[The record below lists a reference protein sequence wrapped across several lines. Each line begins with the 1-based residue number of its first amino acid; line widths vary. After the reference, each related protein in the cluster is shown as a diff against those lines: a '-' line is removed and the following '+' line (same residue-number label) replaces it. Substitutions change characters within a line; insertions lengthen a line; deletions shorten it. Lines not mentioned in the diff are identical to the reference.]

1 MSSKKDRSTKLMTTS
16 GNRQQKKKLEK
27 EKEWSK
33 RVQVVWKHFQEEV
46 KDYVFVPLS
55 KGDGSR
61 YAVDVMKLCKS
72 IFLPNGVSYFG
83 KTEDMLFAL
92 GNFHNEHMGVTLEVN
107 GRELPFKI
115 GNYME
120 AFKLKDVRL
129 SLLSKKLTT
138 SSDESDDG
146 LPPMIMR
153 FGDASNGINTTLHCE
168 RNYGNLKFHLTAS
181 HQKLLD

>member
-1 MSSKKDRSTKLMTTS
+1 MTTS

-72 IFLPNGVSYFG
+72 IFLPNEVSYFG

-92 GNFHNEHMGVTLEVN
+92 GNFHNEHMGVTLEEN

-168 RNYGNLKFHLTAS
+168 HNYGNLKFHLTAS

>member
-1 MSSKKDRSTKLMTTS
+1 M
-16 GNRQQKKKLEK
+16 
-27 EKEWSK
+27 
-33 RVQVVWKHFQEEV
+33 
-46 KDYVFVPLS
+46 
-55 KGDGSR
+55 
-61 YAVDVMKLCKS
+61 
-72 IFLPNGVSYFG
+72 SYFG

-92 GNFHNEHMGVTLEVN
+92 GNFHNEQMGVTLEVN
-107 GRELPFKI
+107 ERELPFKI
-115 GNYME
+115 GKYME
-120 AFKLKDVRL
+120 AFKPKDVRL